1 MLNCLRIQ
9 SILNRES
16 MTCSIQSSI
25 LTITRVREKF
35 KDLRWVP
42 LEPEFIE
49 YPNSQFLMI
58 GEAQDTLGKA
68 ATSEGRKQQHEQEPD
83 QELEKLEEENEHR
96 VEALE
101 GKIELL
107 VWIVDIKLTNPQA
120 TRPSSRIWA
129 FRQRIIPSCR
139 QPGPAN

>member
-1 MLNCLRIQ
+1 M
-9 SILNRES
+9 
-16 MTCSIQSSI
+16 
-25 LTITRVREKF
+25 REKF

-68 ATSEGRKQQHEQEPD
+68 AASEGRTQQHEQEPG

-101 GKIELL
+101 GKIKFL
-107 VWIVDIKLTNPQA
+107 VCTVDIKLTDPQA
-120 TRPSSRIWA
+120 TRPSSTIWA
-129 FRQRIIPSCR
+129 FRQKIIPNCR